1 MRTILSIVL
10 TVVPI
15 LISLALVIGVF
26 VGLGWLLTLIFP
38 FSLFEGTVVGM
49 LSAAITR
56 AIWRNVL
63 QGMPPVFEDDDA
75 DFYDDEIPPS
85 RFREAQGGGSWENWF
100 RYNLANSIYEDF
112 LDAPYW
118 SSSTGERQLQELAIR
133 IGDAALA
140 GLKKKPPQTRRLS
153 VSRKMLQHELSSI
166 GQQPYDDDILD
177 SAVASV
183 NVTLVHLGGDL
194 RMVIQEDLW
203 DEPAELFW

>member
-10 TVVPI
+10 TIVPI
-15 LISLALVIGVF
+15 LVSLALVIGLF

-49 LSAAITR
+49 LSAAIAR
-56 AIWRNVL
+56 AVWRNIL
-63 QGMPPVFEDDDA
+63 QGMPPIFEDDD
-75 DFYDDEIPPS
+75 FFEDDEIPAS
-85 RFREAQGGGSWENWF
+85 RFWEAEGGRSWENWF

-112 LDAPYW
+112 LDVPYW
-118 SSSTGERQLQELAIR
+118 SSSMGERQLQELAVR

-140 GLKKKPPQTRRLS
+140 GLKKKPPQTRQLR

-177 SAVASV
+177 SAVASL
-183 NVTLVHLGGDL
+183 NVTLLNFGGDL
-194 RMVIQEDLW
+194 RMVVRENLW
-203 DEPAELFW
+203 DEPADLSW